1 MKKNLLASLIC
12 IGAILAFVL
21 CSFEHHNSLDN
32 INMSYTFAAENCEI
46 IFAVKSGY
54 AFASA
59 KSEYGTLSLPNIFE
73 NIEPVKRIVISLKDL
88 TVHKGDFIYFY
99 IVSNDNEANS
109 FTNCHIRDIVPK

>member
-1 MKKNLLASLIC
+1 MRSKCPSE
-12 IGAILAFVL
+12 GGVF
-21 CSFEHHNSLDN
+21 S
-32 INMSYTFAAENCEI
+32 EI